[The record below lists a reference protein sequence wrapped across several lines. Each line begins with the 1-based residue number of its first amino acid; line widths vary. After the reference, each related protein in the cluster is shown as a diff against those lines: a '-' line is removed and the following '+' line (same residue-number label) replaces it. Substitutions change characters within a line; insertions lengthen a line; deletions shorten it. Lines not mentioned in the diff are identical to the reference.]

1 MRTLVGKTFVALA
14 ITAVAAF
21 GADNSIGTWKLN
33 VEKSTYTPGLFPVK
47 SLTTVRESI
56 SGGVKTANTGARTDG
71 TPINASVT
79 VKYDGTAV
87 AVTGTGAPYDTVAV
101 KQVDANTSTS
111 ETKKNTGPYHGTG
124 RTVISKDGKTMT
136 TTTKG
141 TDGDGKPFTSTL
153 VYDKQ

>member
-1 MRTLVGKTFVALA
+1 MRNIISKTVVVLA

-33 VEKSTYTPGLFPVK
+33 VEKSKYTPGAFPVK

-56 SGGVKTANTGARTDG
+56 SGGVKATTTGALANG
-71 TPINASVT
+71 GPINVSVT
-79 VKYDGTAV
+79 LKYDGV
-87 AVTGTGAPYDTVAV
+87 AVPLTGTGAPYDTVAV
-101 KQVDANTSTS
+101 KQVDANTFTS

-124 RTVISKDGKTMT
+124 RTVISKDGKKMT

-141 TDGDGKPFTSTL
+141 TDADGKPFTSTL
-153 VYDKQ
+153 VYEK

>member
-1 MRTLVGKTFVALA
+1 MRNLMSKAFVALA
-14 ITAVAAF
+14 ITTVAAF

-33 VEKSTYTPGLFPVK
+33 VEKSKYTPGPFPVK

-56 SGGVKTANTGARTDG
+56 SGGVKTTNTGVRTDG

-79 VKYDGTAV
+79 LKYDGTAV
-87 AVTGTGAPYDTVAV
+87 AVTDTGAPYDTVAV
-101 KQVDANTSTS
+101 KQVDANTFTS

-136 TTTKG
+136 TTTKV

>member
-1 MRTLVGKTFVALA
+1 MRNLVSKAFVVLA

-33 VEKSTYTPGLFPVK
+33 IEKSKYTPGPFPVK

-56 SGGVKTANTGARTDG
+56 SGGVKTANTGARADG
-71 TPINASVT
+71 TPIDASVT

-87 AVTGTGAPYDTVAV
+87 AVTGAPYDTVAV
-101 KQVDANTSTS
+101 KQVDANTFTS